1 LTKWYEKNLGLRG
14 GYSRRI
20 RSNLPSSIAN
30 SQYIVSDDVGLRVV
44 ALSGKRL
51 AKPQFI
57 NEPHY
62 SHHYGSKRIKTPT
75 QKQLIKREYQKE
87 RKRFLRG

>member
-1 LTKWYEKNLGLRG
+1 MVRKNLGLRG

-44 ALSGKRL
+44 ALSGKKTCKTPVHKRTTL
-51 AKPQFI
+51 FTSLRKQKDKNTNTKTVNKKRI
-57 NEPHY
+57 
-62 SHHYGSKRIKTPT
+62 SKRKKKIFAR
-75 QKQLIKREYQKE
+75 LE
-87 RKRFLRG
+87 L